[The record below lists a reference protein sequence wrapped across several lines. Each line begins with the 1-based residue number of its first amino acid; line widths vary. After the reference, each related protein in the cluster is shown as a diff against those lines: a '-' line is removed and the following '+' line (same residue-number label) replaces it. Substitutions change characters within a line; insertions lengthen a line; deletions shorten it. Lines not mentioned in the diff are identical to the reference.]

1 MLSFFVDTEP
11 VEQQVEGESSS
22 KLNMNSNIVTTVP
35 NVPKSTASD
44 NDSHS
49 ETAGNGPSSSSQGII
64 CTSAASTLHLAPKAS
79 PRTSFLNNVESRG
92 TTTNSNEEPEMAP
105 NPLPRKTASI
115 LNNVGSRGAT
125 PSLDII
131 SFCAHLSTERS
142 HNSQTLFCIRYRPL
156 LIKKWALGLLTLL
169 FLASALVFSRPIDPK
184 ITAEKR
190 TRCTKRMLRSERKP
204 DLTRLDKDYFSR
216 IFFK

>member
-92 TTTNSNEEPEMAP
+92 TTTNSNEEPELIQKPISWIDKPRRRKEDKKHKKDAP
-105 NPLPRKTASI
+105 TGKKIDDPENP
-115 LNNVGSRGAT
+115 
-125 PSLDII
+125 PS
-131 SFCAHLSTERS
+131 
-142 HNSQTLFCIRYRPL
+142 
-156 LIKKWALGLLTLL
+156 
-169 FLASALVFSRPIDPK
+169 
-184 ITAEKR
+184 
-190 TRCTKRMLRSERKP
+190 TRR
-204 DLTRLDKDYFSR
+204 
-216 IFFK
+216 